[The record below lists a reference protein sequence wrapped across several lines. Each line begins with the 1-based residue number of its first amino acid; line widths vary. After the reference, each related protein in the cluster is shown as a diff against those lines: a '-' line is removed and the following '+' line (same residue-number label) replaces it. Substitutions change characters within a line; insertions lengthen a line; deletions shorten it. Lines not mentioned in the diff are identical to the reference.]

1 MPGFLVWSTLP
12 LLPSRRLVEG
22 TILMGLIPLSLRQ
35 LAFEARLAFSTFS
48 PSVFD
53 PFILNTLESLI
64 WGSALVSC
72 YKMLTLMI
80 WEEGKITFSHEV
92 LVNKSRISERSP
104 FWVPV
109 FLILPM
115 ELKLNLGF
123 SVRHL
128 FQMKMQLTLALTYI
142 YMYIYMCIYMCIYIS
157 DLMIYISLFYH
168 LMIYIYVYIYTYIY
182 IRFNDMYTE
191 LPSWSSG

>member
-1 MPGFLVWSTLP
+1 MGAVAERLCVSGGIAMLGFLVWSTLP
-12 LLPSRRLVEG
+12 LQPSRRLVEG
-22 TILMGLIPLSLRQ
+22 AILTGLIPLSLRQ
-35 LAFEARLAFSTFS
+35 LAFEARLAFSTFP

-64 WGSALVSC
+64 WGSALASC
-72 YKMLTLMI
+72 YKMLTTLVI
-80 WEEGKITFSHEV
+80 WGEGKITFSHEV

-104 FWVPV
+104 SWVPA

-142 YMYIYMCIYMCIYIS
+142 Y
-157 DLMIYISLFYH
+157 
-168 LMIYIYVYIYTYIY
+168 VY